1 VSAIL
6 TSTKPFTVQ
15 FESAAQN
22 EIASAFEWYELQSF
36 GLGGEFLRAVAAAT
50 ERLEQNAQAY
60 PEIGR
65 NFRKILLRRFPYGL
79 HYEIT
84 GNQLVSVLACLHQR
98 RDPVIWPS
106 NVENF

>member
-15 FESAAQN
+15 FESAAQD

-50 ERLEQNAQAY
+50 ERLEQNAHAY

-65 NFRKILLRRFPYGL
+65 NFRRILLRRFPYGL
-79 HYEIT
+79 HYEII
-84 GNQLVSVLACLHQR
+84 GNQVVSVLACLHQR
-98 RDPVIWPS
+98 RDTVLWPS
-106 NVENF
+106 RQSK